1 MNVAHTYIHRL
12 ILLIVLCCMGTNN
25 AFAAN
30 KYLVYNPAKIQCDTV
45 EHDSGD
51 YVYADFEFSCSIQ
64 YGENYLK
71 FPIKGFAIV
80 TETGT
85 GTCARNTFQKS
96 PKNRYKDTSTNPDDI
111 NIKWIT
117 KDCCYCKIY
126 YPFATESFY
135 TLRQQPHPNYNPST
149 GAFGYN
155 TSCMISCRDRILDEI
170 VSDDDGN
177 PEIDDDGNPVI
188 TEGILTKIIKAGNE
202 IINKI

>member
-1 MNVAHTYIHRL
+1 MNVAHIHRL

-30 KYLVYNPAKIQCDTV
+30 KYLVYDPDKIVCDTV
-45 EHDSGD
+45 EHDSGN

-80 TETGT
+80 TEADN
-85 GTCARNTFQKS
+85 GTCVKDSFQKS
-96 PKNRYKDTSTNPDDI
+96 PKNRYKDTTTNPEDSQ
-111 NIKWIT
+111 IKWII

-135 TLRQQPHPNYNPST
+135 TLKHQTHPNYNSST
-149 GAFGYN
+149 GAYSYN
-155 TSCMISCRDRILDEI
+155 TSCMTACRDSILDTI
-170 VSDDDGN
+170 DLDDD
-177 PEIDDDGNPVI
+177 DNPVKK
-188 TEGILTKIIKAGNE
+188 TGILTKIIEAGNE